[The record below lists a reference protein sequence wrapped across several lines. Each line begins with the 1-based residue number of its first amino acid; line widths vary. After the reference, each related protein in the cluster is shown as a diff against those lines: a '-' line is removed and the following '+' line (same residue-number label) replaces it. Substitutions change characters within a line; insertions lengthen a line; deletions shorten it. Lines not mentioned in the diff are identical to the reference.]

1 MGFGLQPRTTT
12 PLLTATQLQG
22 MGVAMVTYPRMLSSA
37 AVRGMLNAIS
47 AFKEGVYDDAP
58 RPRPE
63 LQVNFAELSELMGLP
78 ALDAMEQRY
87 QAGD

>member
-1 MGFGLQPRTTT
+1 
-12 PLLTATQLQG
+12 
-22 MGVAMVTYPRMLSSA
+22 
-37 AVRGMLNAIS
+37 MLNAIS